1 MGINLTTN
9 YSINFTNQKR
19 HKKIIKFIIIHY
31 TGMKNDKSAIKRL
44 CEAKS
49 KVSAHYFL
57 KRSGEILNL
66 VPDLF
71 EAWHAGKSNWKN
83 YKSLNKYS
91 IGIEISNPGHEHG
104 YIRFNQ
110 RQISSIIKLLNYLVK
125 KYKIIP
131 KNVLGHSD
139 IAPYRKKDPGEKFP
153 WNKLSKY
160 KLCQWHSLKE
170 KNIKKFRGKKTSSKQ
185 KKDFFKNLD
194 KIGYKINI
202 NKKIFVIRAFQ
213 RRYRQTMVNGKIDQ
227 ECFLISK
234 NLVKP

>member
-1 MGINLTTN
+1 MGINLTRN

-19 HKKIIKFIIIHY
+19 QKKLIKFIIIHY
-31 TGMKNDKSAIKRL
+31 TGMKNDKSAIERL
-44 CEAKS
+44 CDVKS

-57 KRSGEILNL
+57 KRSGKILNL
-66 VPDLF
+66 VPDLY

-91 IGIEISNPGHEHG
+91 LGIEISNPGHEHG

-110 RQISSIIKLLNYLVK
+110 KQISSLIKLLNYLVK
-125 KYKIIP
+125 KYKINP

-139 IAPYRKKDPGEKFP
+139 VAPDRKKDPGEKFP
-153 WNKLSKY
+153 WTKLSKY
-160 KLCQWHSLKE
+160 KLCHRHSLKE
-170 KNIKKFRGKKTSSKQ
+170 ENIKKFRGKNATPKQ
-185 KKDFFKNLD
+185 KKEFFKNLD
-194 KIGYKINI
+194 KIGYKIN
-202 NKKIFVIRAFQ
+202 KQVFVIRAFQ
-213 RRYRQTMVNGKIDQ
+213 RRYRQMMVNGKIDQ

>member
-9 YSINFTNQKR
+9 YSINFNTQKR
-19 HKKIIKFIIIHY
+19 HKKLIKYIIIHY

-57 KRSGEILNL
+57 KRNGEILNL

-71 EAWHAGKSNWKN
+71 EAWHAGKSSWKN
-83 YKSLNKYS
+83 YKSLNRYS
-91 IGIEISNPGHEHG
+91 IGIEISNPGHQYG
-104 YIRFNQ
+104 YVRFNQ
-110 RQISSIIKLLNYLVK
+110 RQISSLIKLLNYLLK
-125 KYKIIP
+125 KYKINS

-139 IAPYRKKDPGEKFP
+139 IAPNRKKDPGEKFP

-160 KLCQWHSLKE
+160 KLCYWHDLKE
-170 KNIKKFRGKKTSSKQ
+170 KNIEKFRGKKIRSEQ

-227 ECFLISK
+227 ECYLISK
-234 NLVKP
+234 NLVKS